1 MSHQRKIV
9 LMGQGLGVGQHDN
22 GLGCYSALEKLKRTA
37 DKLIF
42 DQETTVN
49 NMKQYKDKLQVAEQ
63 EVLVLSEQLRVQ
75 RNENA
80 KLKAQTQDDQRQI
93 NYVSDKVK
101 IVQTLYENMESI
113 VNKLKMETNQ
123 NEAYY
128 EALAQNLKTK
138 TSYCEI
144 FVADVE
150 SLQNEYQSAIS
161 EIKIKESLIV
171 SLEEQV
177 IKIQKAVDQ
186 EQLLKND
193 ALSNVQHLEAQQ
205 KRLNSEIMSIKDQYD
220 KLQTKMHEDR
230 NEFMQNELNLR
241 EQIGVLQKNIQQL
254 EQKEIQLKNQI
265 TQLEDELEHAFRK
278 HQSDDTTIIGL
289 RKERDALQQN
299 LKDSRAHLKSSTAQI
314 LSLKCKVEELRK
326 GIKDGEICLEDTRS
340 KLDLLNKKY
349 EEVSNEQKESQLSL
363 AEHREQEEQL
373 ELTLY
378 KIQFDAQEKLQQ
390 YSILVTRLE
399 NDKKELAAKIQQT
412 EFQYE
417 EKLQQLNQ
425 AKQNLELEIQKLKM
439 ETQQNQSLAENRMKD
454 IQEDNKKEINEAVKK
469 VKEEETSRLNAVLEQ
484 LDKVKSENE
493 GLQTCLEVQ
502 KGEQNKLQQDHCKT
516 KQEYS
521 EQLDKLRKEFQE
533 KLDERQKLLREEQQ
547 NHASVN
553 EQLKDVTAQL
563 DDCKDQLNK
572 IQSQYLELQSNHEK
586 FIHVSNC
593 KIQELKLKNETELA
607 EISLAHENNITSLTQ
622 QLEEVEKQHLQQF
635 ESMARDI
642 ERYKDESEEMRRNL
656 KYKQDELDMSEAR
669 MNELQAKLHRAE
681 LELQKKESVL
691 RNISDKITLKQ
702 KGNA

>member
-378 KIQFDAQEKLQQ
+378 KQQEHTSNLNRKAQALFD
-390 YSILVTRLE
+390 VHVMDT
-399 NDKKELAAKIQQT
+399 DAASYVSRPVANVLSQ
-412 EFQYE
+412 
-417 EKLQQLNQ
+417 
-425 AKQNLELEIQKLKM
+425 
-439 ETQQNQSLAENRMKD
+439 AENEKISKYRQACERRRASFTPIVLSTDGVLGKEAESFVRQLGVHLSEKWKKGYGKVMGWLRIKV
-454 IQEDNKKEINEAVKK
+454 QMAALRGASMCLRGSRRKWRTLGTEDGAGI
-469 VKEEETSRLNAVLEQ
+469 TWS
-484 LDKVKSENE
+484 
-493 GLQTCLEVQ
+493 
-502 KGEQNKLQQDHCKT
+502 
-516 KQEYS
+516 
-521 EQLDKLRKEFQE
+521 
-533 KLDERQKLLREEQQ
+533 REE
-547 NHASVN
+547 
-553 EQLKDVTAQL
+553 
-563 DDCKDQLNK
+563 
-572 IQSQYLELQSNHEK
+572 
-586 FIHVSNC
+586 
-593 KIQELKLKNETELA
+593 
-607 EISLAHENNITSLTQ
+607 
-622 QLEEVEKQHLQQF
+622 
-635 ESMARDI
+635 
-642 ERYKDESEEMRRNL
+642 
-656 KYKQDELDMSEAR
+656 
-669 MNELQAKLHRAE
+669 
-681 LELQKKESVL
+681 
-691 RNISDKITLKQ
+691 
-702 KGNA
+702 